1 MRAIDF
7 FQVIEYNQF
16 GSSSEFNVRKFAFG
30 GVVRLELLKKFCN
43 TILFF
48 MKILVIATVT
58 TAFVGVW
65 QNYYGETLYYG
76 RGNYLVIA
84 LYTAAFMVFG
94 SIYDGFKVGIMRTN
108 ELAYSLSLSVFFSN
122 CFIFVILCLIAGQVL
137 NPIALIVLTVFQI
150 FVLIGLT
157 YALNQIYY
165 ALHPTRKVLAIFEPG
180 SRNDI
185 IKKISLIKERFSLTK
200 GITIDR
206 SIDDIKDEIER
217 HDTILICDFDPKLK
231 NEIIKYCYFVN
242 KRIYI
247 LPSSTDA
254 ILNGSYPVQVS
265 DTPVLFLHKGGF
277 SIEQR
282 IIKRIFD
289 IVVSGL
295 GIIITSPLMLIIAIS
310 IKICDRGPIIFK
322 QPRITCNEKVFNI
335 YKFRSMRV
343 ADDKEVKK
351 TIVDDDRITFVGR
364 LIRPYRLDELPQLF
378 NILFGHMSVVGPRP
392 EMIELVQEYS
402 EMIPEF
408 NIRHKVK
415 AGLTGYAQIY
425 GKYNTTPQNKL
436 NMDIHYIENYSFLQD
451 IKLFAMTLKILFVK
465 DSTEGFSEA
474 DSKLKNTDDGKP
486 S

>member
-1 MRAIDF
+1 M
-7 FQVIEYNQF
+7 
-16 GSSSEFNVRKFAFG
+16 
-30 GVVRLELLKKFCN
+30 ELLKKFCN

-48 MKILVIATVT
+48 MKLLVIATVT

-65 QNYYGETLYYG
+65 QNYYSETLYYG
-76 RGNYLVIA
+76 RGNYLFIA
-84 LYTAAFMVFG
+84 LYIAAFTVFG
-94 SIYDGFKVGIMRTN
+94 SIYDGFKVGVMRTN

-122 CFIFVILCLIAGQVL
+122 CFIFVILCLIAGSVL
-137 NPIALIVLTVFQI
+137 NPVSLIVLTVFQI
-150 FVLIGLT
+150 FMLIGLT

-165 ALHPTRKVLAIFEPG
+165 ALHPARKVLAIFEPG

-200 GITIDR
+200 GITVDR
-206 SIDDIKDEIER
+206 SMDDIKAEIDR
-217 HDTILICDFDPKLK
+217 HDTILICEFDPSLK
-231 NEIIKYCYFVN
+231 NEIIKHCYSAN

-247 LPSSTDA
+247 LPSSADA

-282 IIKRIFD
+282 IIKRMFD

-322 QPRITCNEKVFNI
+322 QPRITRDEKVFNI

-343 ADDKEVKK
+343 TAGKEVKK

-378 NILFGHMSVVGPRP
+378 NILFGHMSFVGPRP
-392 EMIELVQEYS
+392 EMIELVREYS
-402 EMIPEF
+402 EIIPEF

-474 DSKLKNTDDGKP
+474 DSKLKNTNDGK
-486 S
+486 